1 MPVFLVLPRI
11 VPFSFEETIYAGIT
25 TQVSCTVAEGDP
37 PINIS
42 WSLHGSN
49 NLTAL
54 GITTIQVSPKVS
66 VLVIETTALHNRGHY
81 TCTARNQAGSANY
94 TATLNIN
101 GNIFKGKINFQKKKK

>member
-1 MPVFLVLPRI
+1 MPIFLVLPRI

-25 TQVSCTVAEGDP
+25 TQVSCTVAEGDL

-42 WSLHGSN
+42 WNLHGSD

-54 GITTIQVSPKVS
+54 GITTSKVSPKVS

-101 GNIFKGKINFQKKKK
+101 GNIFKREIVFQKK